1 MKKSFPATL
10 SNLKNIRVTTKD
22 FLKTYEVDL
31 NTIKNIQLAVDEAVT
46 NIIKHSY
53 KEENINNIIEI
64 KLEFKQGRII
74 IHLYDNG
81 SLVNK
86 EKIKP
91 RELENI
97 KPGGLGTYFMN
108 SIMDELKW
116 SESKVWVNH
125 FTMIKK
131 I

>member
-1 MKKSFPATL
+1 MKKSFSATL
-10 SNLKNIRVTTKD
+10 SNLKNIRVATKD

-31 NTIKNIQLAVDEAVT
+31 NIIKNIQLAVDEAVT

-64 KLEFKQGRII
+64 KLEFKEGRII

-86 EKIKP
+86 EKIKIFEP
-91 RELENI
+91 DFPVFWRV
-97 KPGGLGTYFMN
+97 
-108 SIMDELKW
+108 
-116 SESKVWVNH
+116 SK
-125 FTMIKK
+125 
-131 I
+131 

>member
-10 SNLKNIRVTTKD
+10 SNLKNIRATTKD

-31 NTIKNIQLAVDEAVT
+31 NIIKNIQLAVDEAVT
-46 NIIKHSY
+46 NVIKHSY

-64 KLEFKQGRII
+64 KLEFKEGRII

-81 SLVNK
+81 SSVNK

-91 RELENI
+91 RELKNI

-116 SESKVWVNH
+116 SESNVWVNH

>member
-1 MKKSFPATL
+1 MKKAFPATL
-10 SNLKNIRVTTKD
+10 GNLKYIRSIIKD
-22 FLKTYEVDL
+22 FLKIYKVDL
-31 NTIKNIQLAVDEAVT
+31 NIIKNIQLAVDEAVT
-46 NIIKHSY
+46 NVIKHSY

-64 KLEFKQGRII
+64 KLEFKEGRII

-81 SLVNK
+81 SSVNK

>member
-1 MKKSFPATL
+1 MKKTFPATL
-10 SNLKNIRVTTKD
+10 SNLKYIRAIIKD
-22 FLKTYEVDL
+22 FLKIHKVDL
-31 NTIKNIQLAVDEAVT
+31 NIIKNIQLAADEAVT

-53 KEENINNIIEI
+53 QGENKNNLIEI
-64 KLEFKQGRII
+64 NLEFKEKRII

-81 SLVNK
+81 SSVNK

-116 SESKVWVNH
+116 SESKFWVNH